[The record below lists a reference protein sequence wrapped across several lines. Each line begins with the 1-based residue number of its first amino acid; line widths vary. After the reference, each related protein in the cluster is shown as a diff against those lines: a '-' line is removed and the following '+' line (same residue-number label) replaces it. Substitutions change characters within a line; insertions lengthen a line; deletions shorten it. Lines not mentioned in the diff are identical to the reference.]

1 MTESQYIRVYLTNL
15 KYAKM
20 HDLKAIY
27 CKVEQTLKKLTKEY
41 FEYGGNTQ
49 FYPNKPKMTDL
60 EVIALS
66 ITAECV
72 QIDSEN
78 LLWSKLK
85 KDYPQLIKDLPH
97 RTKFNKRRKRLTETM
112 SDCLRIISDLI
123 CESFETNT
131 LIIDSMPIPTCRIV
145 REKTSKACRNP
156 ILDEVQA
163 DKGMN
168 VILGGWYIGYKFH
181 LITNDAGVYRD
192 LMVSGASVHDNYYL
206 KQLDSDHG
214 HLRGFELLGDR
225 GYIGKVTQ
233 LKLFEDLNLT
243 LSVPYR
249 RNQKDFKEYDFGKK
263 IKRKTIEVCFSQF
276 VDEFNI
282 RRNYAKRFDGFFTRI
297 VTKVIA
303 KTFKQLINLQNKKP
317 INQTK
322 HALAT

>member
-1 MTESQYIRVYLTNL
+1 
-15 KYAKM
+15 M
-20 HDLKAIY
+20 HDLKTIY
-27 CKVEQTLKKLTKEY
+27 HKVELTLKKYTKEY
-41 FEYGGNTQ
+41 FEYGGNIQ

-60 EVIALS
+60 EIIALS

-85 KDYPQLIKDLPH
+85 KDYPNLIQNLPH

-112 SDCLRIISDLI
+112 SHCLRSISDMI
-123 CESFETNT
+123 CESIETKT

-156 ILDEVQA
+156 TVDEVLA
-163 DKGMN
+163 DKGKN

-206 KQLDSDHG
+206 KQLDIDHG

-225 GYIGKVTQ
+225 GYIGQATQ
-233 LKLFEDLNLT
+233 LKLFEDLDLT

-282 RRNYAKRFDGFFTRI
+282 RRNYAKRFDGFFARI
-297 VTKVIA
+297 VTKVAA
-303 KTFKQLINLQNKKP
+303 KTFKQLVNLQNQKP

-322 HALAT
+322 HALAA